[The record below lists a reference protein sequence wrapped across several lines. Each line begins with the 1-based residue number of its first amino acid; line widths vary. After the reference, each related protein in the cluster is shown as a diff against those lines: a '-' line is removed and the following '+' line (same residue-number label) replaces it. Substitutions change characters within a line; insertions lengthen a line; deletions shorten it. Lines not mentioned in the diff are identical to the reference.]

1 MLLMAVAL
9 DDIPEYAENVPKV
22 VAVDD
27 DTDDA
32 NSGFDEAVNDNE
44 YDCDL
49 DQSLS
54 PPPPSPFT
62 FESSAVEG
70 SYSVSN
76 RTTTRLP
83 PRSEPLYMPT
93 ALSASSAVE
102 NVAVA

>member
-1 MLLMAVAL
+1 V
-9 DDIPEYAENVPKV
+9 DIPEYAENVPKD

-32 NSGFDEAVNDNE
+32 NNALDEVVNETE

-54 PPPPSPFT
+54 PPPSPFP
-62 FESSAVEG
+62 FPSSVLRLEG
-70 SYSVSN
+70 SHSVSN
-76 RTTTRLP
+76 LTTTLLP
-83 PRSEPLYMPT
+83 PRSEPLYIPT

>member
-1 MLLMAVAL
+1 LWN
-9 DDIPEYAENVPKV
+9 DIPEYAENVPKD

-27 DTDDA
+27 DTEDA
-32 NSGFDEAVNDNE
+32 NGAFEEVVNDNE

-54 PPPPSPFT
+54 PPPPSPSPSPF
-62 FESSAVEG
+62 SIPALEG
-70 SYSVSN
+70 FHSVSN
-76 RTTTRLP
+76 LTTTRLS